1 MTLVKRWNAPTPKFW
16 KKVQN
21 IAIAVGA
28 AAGVVLA
35 APITLP
41 ATVVTVAGYLV
52 TAGTVAAT
60 LSQLTVVDNTDQ
72 EIITNKKKKD
82 GKKSKSTEGSGS

>member
-1 MTLVKRWNAPTPKFW
+1 MTNIKKRWNAPTPKFW

-21 IAIAVGA
+21 IAIAIGA
-28 AAGVVLA
+28 AAGVIVA

-41 ATVVTVAGYLV
+41 AAVVTVAGYLV

-60 LSQLTVVDNTDQ
+60 LSQLTVEANQDKKT
-72 EIITNKKKKD
+72 ITNKKKKD
-82 GKKSKSTEGSGS
+82 GKESKNTSGN

>member
-1 MTLVKRWNAPTPKFW
+1 MSLVKRWNAPTPKFW

-28 AAGVVLA
+28 AAGVIVA
-35 APITLP
+35 APIALP
-41 ATVVTVAGYLV
+41 ASVVTVAGYLV

-60 LSQLTVVDNTDQ
+60 LSQLTVVDNQDEKT
-72 EIITNKKKKD
+72 ITNKKKKD
-82 GKKSKSTEGSGS
+82 GKESKNTSGN

>member
-1 MTLVKRWNAPTPKFW
+1 MTNIKKRWNASTPKFW
-16 KKVQN
+16 KNVQN

-28 AAGVVLA
+28 AAGVVIA

-41 ATVVTVAGYLV
+41 TAVVTVAGYLV

-60 LSQLTVVDNTDQ
+60 LSQLTVEDNQDKKT
-72 EIITNKKKKD
+72 ITNKKKKD
-82 GKKSKSTEGSGS
+82 GKESKDTSGN